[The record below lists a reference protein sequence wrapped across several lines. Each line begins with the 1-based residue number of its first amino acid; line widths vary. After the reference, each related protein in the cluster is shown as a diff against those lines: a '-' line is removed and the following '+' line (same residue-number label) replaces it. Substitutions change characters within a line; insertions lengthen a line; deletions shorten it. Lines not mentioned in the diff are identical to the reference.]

1 PRARGARRPSAAA
14 RMIYSSADT
23 CAARGR
29 GVAQPGSAPAL
40 GAGGRRF
47 KSGHPDHI
55 SVEDGDE
62 SSGLDRNRARAGAR
76 GAGAGVQLSRG
87 HQAGRGSH
95 PKGRGHEDERR
106 QQAAHRRGE
115 EARRRG
121 QDPPREREDEEGPR
135 RRHSQGEDGVGL
147 RRGSDHA
154 RDALSKF
161 SGQVAL
167 ITGAS
172 SGIGEA
178 LAREFA
184 RAGASLVLAARRTDR
199 LERLVAELTAGGA
212 RAIAARC
219 DVTVDGDPERAAA
232 AAREKFGRLDVVV
245 ANAGFGVVGPVM
257 LLTLDDY
264 RRQFETN
271 VFGVLRTIKAT
282 LPDVR
287 RARGRIA
294 IIGSVSGHIAT
305 PGSSPYAM
313 SKFAVRALAEAL
325 GHELA
330 GAGVAVTLVSPGYVA
345 SEIRR
350 VDNEGVLRAETP

>member
-1 PRARGARRPSAAA
+1 
-14 RMIYSSADT
+14 
-23 CAARGR
+23 
-29 GVAQPGSAPAL
+29 
-40 GAGGRRF
+40 
-47 KSGHPDHI
+47 
-55 SVEDGDE
+55 
-62 SSGLDRNRARAGAR
+62 
-76 GAGAGVQLSRG
+76 
-87 HQAGRGSH
+87 
-95 PKGRGHEDERR
+95 
-106 QQAAHRRGE
+106 
-115 EARRRG
+115 
-121 QDPPREREDEEGPR
+121 
-135 RRHSQGEDGVGL
+135 
-147 RRGSDHA
+147 
-154 RDALSKF
+154 
-161 SGQVAL
+161 VAL

-184 RAGASLVLAARRTDR
+184 RAGAAVVLAARRTDR
-199 LERLVAELTAGGA
+199 LERLVDELTAGGA
-212 RAIAARC
+212 RAIAVRC

-232 AAREKFGRLDVVV
+232 TARDKFGRLDVVV
-245 ANAGFGVVGPVM
+245 ANAGFGVVGPFM
-257 LLTLDDY
+257 LLSVEDY

-330 GAGVAVTLVSPGYVA
+330 GAGVSVTLVSPGFVH

-350 VDNEGVLRAETP
+350 VDNQGVLRADTPDPVPKFLIMSTARAARHIVRAIARRRREIVVTGHGKIFVFLHRHAPWLTSTVIRRFGVRSRGEPSR